1 MRKIFFIAYTTWME
15 MWRRKAF
22 YVLGILLAAMLLLMV
37 SINLTGLGSISGYA
51 KDIGLLC
58 IWVLGWILGI
68 NLAVR
73 QLPQEEKRGT
83 IYAVLA
89 RPVSRF
95 DLVVGKWLGAWGA
108 SAMALL
114 CFYAG
119 TTLILGCFGGTF
131 DPLTLFQAATLHI
144 LLLAMITAIA
154 VAFSTRLSHEAAATL
169 TYVTTGA
176 AFAFV
181 PKLPEWI
188 RDAEGWNESA
198 LLFLYHALP
207 HFDLFDMRRRT
218 IHLHGTIPWQVWSLI
233 LLYGALMTGIFLL
246 MAWLAYRRK
255 HFSRTMKD

>member
-1 MRKIFFIAYTTWME
+1 MHKILFIAYTTWME

-22 YVLGILLAAMLLLMV
+22 YVLGILLAAMLLLLV

-58 IWVLGWILGI
+58 IWILGWILGI

-89 RPVSRF
+89 RPVSRLN
-95 DLVVGKWLGAWGA
+95 LVLGKWLGAWGA
-108 SAMALL
+108 TAMAIL
-114 CFYAG
+114 CFYAV
-119 TTLILGCFGGTF
+119 TILILAFFGGAF
-131 DPLTLFQAATLHI
+131 DPLTLLQAATLHI
-144 LLLAMITAIA
+144 MLLAMITAIA
-154 VAFSTRLSHEAAATL
+154 IAFSTRLSHEAAATL
-169 TYVTTGA
+169 SYVTTGA

-188 RDAEGWNESA
+188 NESEGWNEYA
-198 LLFLYHALP
+198 LLFFYNALP
-207 HFDLFDMRRRT
+207 HVDLFDMRRRT
-218 IHLHGTIPWQVWSLI
+218 IHLHGTIPWHAWSLI
-233 LLYGALMTGIFLL
+233 LLYGAVMTSIFLL
-246 MAWLAYRRK
+246 LAWLAYRRK